1 MKAITSI
8 PVRFVSAIK
17 RSFRQFLSLPLATVI
32 GFAGLSVLVYLAD
45 RSWSGGEAPHGFR
58 WLGALMGD
66 RAALGSL
73 LATVASSIV
82 TVTSITFSLLLLAV
96 QQGAAALTAQVTDQ
110 FMARKVNQ
118 FYFGYFVG
126 LSVFVLMTLVTNTD
140 YHRPVFAAALSLL
153 LTALALCLIIV
164 MIYNTIDQM
173 RPEQIIQFIH
183 GKVLGARDEDLT
195 LLAATRRERRRGWSD
210 VALVRSCESGY
221 VVGLDL
227 ARIEKAVERHARG
240 DVEIEI
246 LITLGTYR
254 AVHDPMFQ
262 VRARPGLSLSE
273 EARTG
278 LIDEALAAFTYDDG
292 RDLQNN
298 TAYGLHQLSTIAW
311 TSVSTSKSNPNPG
324 LAVIQAL
331 RDIISQW
338 SRGEVEIRDA
348 SASCIVYDDAAP
360 VIATDALE
368 AVIVVASES
377 IQSQTL
383 TEAVGTLA
391 ILLRHVEAPTAERL
405 ADVAH
410 RALSSLGEHVLTR
423 QLDVALRDLT
433 EALRERGFVT
443 VADAVGEA
451 SADLAASLGKLN
463 SRSTRVPGT
472 TS

>member
-1 MKAITSI
+1 MTTIAAI
-8 PVRFVSAIK
+8 PNRLVSAIR

-32 GFAGLSVLVYLAD
+32 GFVGLSALIYIAD
-45 RSWSGGEAPHGFR
+45 EAWSGGRAPAGFR

-66 RAALGSL
+66 RAALASL

-96 QQGAAALTAQVTDQ
+96 QQGAGALTAQVTDQ
-110 FMARKVNQ
+110 FMARRTNQ

-126 LSVFVLMTLVTNTD
+126 LSVFVLTTLVTNTD

-183 GKVLGARDEDLT
+183 DKVLEARSEDLA
-195 LLAATRRERRRGWSD
+195 LLAATRRDGHAGWHD
-210 VALVRSCESGY
+210 LRLVRSRESGY

-227 ARIEKAVERHARG
+227 ARIEAALARHG

-246 LITLGTYR
+246 LIPLGTYR
-254 AVHDPMFQ
+254 AVGDPVF
-262 VRARPGLSLSE
+262 RLRGGPGASPSE
-273 EARTG
+273 EAREG
-278 LIDEALAAFTYDDG
+278 VVGEVLAAFAYDDG
-292 RDLQNN
+292 RDLQAS
-298 TAYGLHQLSTIAW
+298 TAYGLHQLATIAW

-324 LAVIQAL
+324 LTVIQAL
-331 RDIISQW
+331 RDVIAQW
-338 SRGEVEIRDA
+338 SPGEVEIRGDA
-348 SASCIVYDDAAP
+348 GSRIVYRDAAP
-360 VIATDALE
+360 VLATDALE

-383 TEAVGTLA
+383 AEALGTLA
-391 ILLRHVEAPTAERL
+391 ILLRHVAAPTAERL
-405 ADVAH
+405 ADVAR

-423 QLDVALRDLT
+423 QLEAALADLVQ
-433 EALRERGFVT
+433 ALDERGFV
-443 VADAVGEA
+443 AVSGAVSAA
-451 SADLAASLGKLN
+451 SAELATSLGKLN

>member
-1 MKAITSI
+1 MKAVTSI
-8 PVRFVSAIK
+8 PVRVASAIR
-17 RSFRQFLSLPLATVI
+17 RSFRQFLSLPLATVV
-32 GFAGLSVLVYLAD
+32 GFAGLSALIYLAD
-45 RSWSGGEAPHGFR
+45 TSWSGGAAPPGFR

-73 LATVASSIV
+73 LATVASGII

-126 LSVFVLMTLVTNTD
+126 LSVFVLTTLVTNTD
-140 YHRPVFAAALSLL
+140 FHRPVFAAALSLL

-183 GKVLGARDEDLT
+183 DKVLMARRKDLDI
-195 LLAATRRERRRGWSD
+195 LATTRRQRRPDWLDG
-210 VALVRSCESGY
+210 ALVRSRESGY

-227 ARIEKAVERHARG
+227 ARIDTAVARHAPG
-240 DVEIEI
+240 DAEIEV
-246 LITLGTYR
+246 LVVLGTYR
-254 AVHDPMFQ
+254 AVHDPVFQ
-262 VRARPGLSLSE
+262 VRCRPGATVSE
-273 EARTG
+273 DAQQR
-278 LIDEALAAFTYDDG
+278 LVDEILAALAYDDG
-292 RDLQNN
+292 RDLNDS
-298 TAYGLHQLSTIAW
+298 TAYGLHQLATIAW

-324 LAVIQAL
+324 LTVIQAL
-331 RDIISQW
+331 RDIIAQW
-338 SRGEVEIRDA
+338 SRSEVELRGEA
-348 SASCIVYDDAAP
+348 GSHVVYGDAAP

-391 ILLRHVEAPTAERL
+391 ILLRHVERPTAERL

-423 QLDVALRDLT
+423 QLEVALHDLAA
-433 EALRERGFVT
+433 ALGERGFVT
-443 VADAVGEA
+443 VATAVSEA
-451 SADLAASLGKLN
+451 SAGLAASLGKLN

>member
-1 MKAITSI
+1 MKAIASV
-8 PVRFVSAIK
+8 PNRVVSAIR
-17 RSFRQFLSLPLATVI
+17 RSFRQFLALPLATVI
-32 GFAGLSVLVYLAD
+32 GFVGLSALVYLAD
-45 RSWSGGEAPHGFR
+45 GSWSGDRAPHGFA

-96 QQGAAALTAQVTDQ
+96 QQGAGALTAQVTDQ
-110 FMARKVNQ
+110 FMARRTNQ
-118 FYFGYFVG
+118 LYFGYFVG
-126 LSVFVLMTLVTNTD
+126 LSVFVLTTLVTNTD

-183 GKVLGARDEDLT
+183 DKVLEARGTDLDV
-195 LLAATRRERRRGWSD
+195 LAATRRTTRRDWADR
-210 VALVRSCESGY
+210 ALVRSRESGY

-227 ARIEKAVERHARG
+227 ARVETALERHG
-240 DVEIEI
+240 DVEVEV
-246 LITLGTYR
+246 LIALGTYR
-254 AVHDPMFQ
+254 AVGDPVF
-262 VRARPGLSLSE
+262 RLRCGPGAVLDAEAQERIAE
-273 EARTG
+273 ET
-278 LIDEALAAFTYDDG
+278 LAAFAYDDG
-292 RDLQNN
+292 RDLQTS
-298 TAYGLHQLSTIAW
+298 TAYGLHQLATIAW

-324 LAVIQAL
+324 LTVIQAL
-331 RDIISQW
+331 RDIIAQW
-338 SRGEVEIRDA
+338 SRGEIEIRGDDGA
-348 SASCIVYDDAAP
+348 RIVYGDAAP

-383 TEAVGTLA
+383 TEAVATLA
-391 ILLRHVEAPTAERL
+391 ILLRHVEAPTAGRL

-423 QLDVALRDLT
+423 QLEAALHDLAS
-433 EALRERGFVT
+433 ALEERGFGS
-443 VADAVGEA
+443 VAEEVARA
-451 SADLAASLGKLN
+451 SAALAGSLGKLN